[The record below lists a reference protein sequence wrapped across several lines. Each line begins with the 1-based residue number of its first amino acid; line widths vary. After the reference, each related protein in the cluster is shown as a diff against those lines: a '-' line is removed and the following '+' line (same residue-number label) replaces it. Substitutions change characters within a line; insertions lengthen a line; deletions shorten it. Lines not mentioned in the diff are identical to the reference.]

1 MIITIDGPTA
11 SGKSSVSRVLA
22 SRLGYYYLYT
32 GLLYRAIAYLLII
45 HEQETIETIAHADLE
60 KVRALV
66 NSERLSYRYDPQD
79 QEQIFF
85 DGINITCH
93 LKDPIVDQAASIL
106 STNNQVRE
114 LLNQLQRSIAQKVHV
129 VIDGRDAGSVVFP
142 HAEHKFFLTADQQ
155 ERALRWYHE
164 QRARGND
171 ITLEQARESIAAR
184 DARDSSRDHAP
195 LIIPEGA
202 KTIDTSGITI
212 VDAVQKIVEM
222 L

>member
-60 KVRALV
+60 KVRSLV

-114 LLNQLQRSIAQKVHV
+114 LLNQLQR
-129 VIDGRDAGSVVFP
+129 
-142 HAEHKFFLTADQQ
+142 
-155 ERALRWYHE
+155 
-164 QRARGND
+164 
-171 ITLEQARESIAAR
+171 
-184 DARDSSRDHAP
+184 
-195 LIIPEGA
+195 
-202 KTIDTSGITI
+202 
-212 VDAVQKIVEM
+212 
-222 L
+222 